1 MIKKTLWKDI
11 LRAIKNSKG
20 RFISLFFLMA
30 LGSFALVGLKV
41 TGPDMERTASR
52 YLERHQVMDLTV
64 LASHQFSQADKQE
77 LDTLKGAHLEYGH
90 LLDVSLTSNQK
101 SLRLYSV
108 PKKVSKPVLVKGS
121 WPKRETDLV
130 LSSSLAKNY
139 QIGDELAVTS
149 PMEGL
154 LTTTHFQV
162 VGFANSSEVW
172 SKSNLGSSSTGDGS
186 LYAYAFVNPNVFK
199 SAFNLLRI
207 RFSNLRL
214 TNAFSK
220 DYQKRVTQNQAHLD
234 NLLKDNGQKRYD
246 DLQNQY
252 DLALKNGRAALAK
265 ETVKLA
271 ASEENLTFLEGSAL
285 QEAKHQIE
293 QGKQALAK
301 EEKQLEQVQATKDK
315 LEKPSYLTYN
325 RSTLPG
331 GEGYH
336 THATST
342 TSISNVGNIFP
353 VVLYL
358 VAALVAFTTM
368 TRYVDEER
376 TSSGLLKAIGY
387 SNKDISLK
395 FLIYGLLAS
404 FLGTTL
410 GIIGGTYLLS
420 ALISEILTGA
430 LTIGK
435 THLYSYWFYN
445 GIAYLL
451 TMLSAVLPAYLIVKK
466 ELFLNAAQLLLP
478 KPPSKG
484 AKIWLEHLTFVWK
497 ALSFT
502 HKVTI
507 RNIFRYK
514 QRMLMTIV
522 GVAGSVALLFAGLG
536 IQSSLAKV
544 VEHQFG
550 DLTTYDILAVG
561 SAKATATEQTDLASY
576 LKQEPITGYQKVSYA
591 SLTLPVKGLPDK
603 QSISILS
610 SSATS
615 LSPYF
620 NLLDCQEQKKVPIPT
635 SGVLISE
642 KLASYYKVKP
652 GDQLVLTDRKGQS
665 YKVTIKQVIDMTVGH
680 YLIMSDTYFKNHF
693 KGLEAAPAYLIKVKD
708 KDSKHIKE
716 TASDL
721 LTLKA
726 IRAVSQNVNHIKSV
740 QLVVTSLN
748 QVMTL
753 LVFLS
758 ILLAI
763 VILYNLTTINIA
775 ERIRELSTIKVLGF
789 YDQEVTLYIYRE
801 TISLSLVGI
810 LLGIYL
816 GKGLHTYIMTM
827 ISTGDIQFGVKVDA
841 YVYLVPILVI
851 LSLLAVLGIWVNR
864 HLKKVDMLEA
874 LKSID

>member
-52 YLERHQVMDLTV
+52 YLDKHQVMDLTV

-77 LDTLKGAHLEYGH
+77 LNTLKGAYLEYGH

-108 PKKVSKPVLVKGS
+108 PKKVSKPVLVNGS

-130 LSSSLAKNY
+130 LSSSLAKHY
-139 QIGDELAVTS
+139 QIGDELAITS

-154 LTTTHFQV
+154 LTTTRFQV

-199 SAFNLLRI
+199 STSNLLRI
-207 RFSNLRL
+207 RFTNLRL
-214 TNAFSK
+214 ANAFSK
-220 DYQKRVTQNQAHLD
+220 DYQKRVAQNQTHLD
-234 NLLKDNGQKRYD
+234 HLLKDNGQKRYTE
-246 DLQNQY
+246 LQNQY
-252 DLALKNGRAALAK
+252 DLTLKNGRAALAK
-265 ETVKLA
+265 EKVKLA
-271 ASEENLTFLEGSAL
+271 ASEENLTFLEGFAI
-285 QEAKHQIE
+285 QEAKNQIE

-301 EEKQLEQVQATKDK
+301 EEKQLDQVQAAKDK

-336 THATST
+336 TYATST

-420 ALISEILTGA
+420 TLISEILTGA

-435 THLYSYWFYN
+435 THLYSYWSYN
-445 GIAYLL
+445 SIAYLL
-451 TMLSAVLPAYLIVKK
+451 AMLSAVLPAYLIVKK

-484 AKIWLEHLTFVWK
+484 GKIWLEHLTFVWK

-502 HKVTI
+502 NKVTI

-514 QRMLMTIV
+514 QRMLMTVV

-544 VEHQFG
+544 VERQFG
-550 DLTTYDILAVG
+550 NLTTYDILAVG
-561 SAKATATEQTDLASY
+561 SSKAKATEQADLASY
-576 LKQEPITGYQKVSYA
+576 LKQEPVTGYQKVSYA
-591 SLTLPVKGLPDK
+591 SLILPVKGLPDK
-603 QSISILS
+603 QNISMLS

-620 NLLDCQEQKKVPIPT
+620 NLLDSQKQKKLTIPT

-642 KLASYYKVKP
+642 KLASYYKVKS
-652 GDQLVLTDRKGQS
+652 GDQLVLIDQEGQS

-693 KGLEAAPAYLIKVKD
+693 KGLETAPAYLIKVKG

-726 IRAVSQNVNHIKSV
+726 IRAVSQNANHIKSV
-740 QLVVTSLN
+740 QLVVASLN

-816 GKGLHTYIMTM
+816 GKGLHAYIMTM
-827 ISTGDIQFGVKVDA
+827 ISTGDIQFDVKVDA

-851 LSLLAVLGIWVNR
+851 LSLLVVLGIWVNH
-864 HLKKVDMLEA
+864 HLKKVDMLKA

>member
-336 THATST
+336 TYATST

-410 GIIGGTYLLS
+410 GIIGGTYL
-420 ALISEILTGA
+420 
-430 LTIGK
+430 
-435 THLYSYWFYN
+435 
-445 GIAYLL
+445 
-451 TMLSAVLPAYLIVKK
+451 LSAVLPAYLIVKK

-620 NLLDCQEQKKVPIPT
+620 NLLDSQEQKKVPIPT

-680 YLIMSDTYFKNHF
+680 YLIMSNTYFKNHF

-726 IRAVSQNVNHIKSV
+726 IRAVSQNANHIKSV

>member
-207 RFSNLRL
+207 RFSHLRL

-220 DYQKRVTQNQAHLD
+220 DYQKKVTQNQAHLD

-336 THATST
+336 TYATST

-376 TSSGLLKAIGY
+376 TSSG
-387 SNKDISLK
+387 
-395 FLIYGLLAS
+395 
-404 FLGTTL
+404 
-410 GIIGGTYLLS
+410 
-420 ALISEILTGA
+420 
-430 LTIGK
+430 
-435 THLYSYWFYN
+435 
-445 GIAYLL
+445 
-451 TMLSAVLPAYLIVKK
+451 
-466 ELFLNAAQLLLP
+466 
-478 KPPSKG
+478 
-484 AKIWLEHLTFVWK
+484 
-497 ALSFT
+497 
-502 HKVTI
+502 
-507 RNIFRYK
+507 
-514 QRMLMTIV
+514 
-522 GVAGSVALLFAGLG
+522 
-536 IQSSLAKV
+536 
-544 VEHQFG
+544 
-550 DLTTYDILAVG
+550 
-561 SAKATATEQTDLASY
+561 
-576 LKQEPITGYQKVSYA
+576 
-591 SLTLPVKGLPDK
+591 
-603 QSISILS
+603 
-610 SSATS
+610 
-615 LSPYF
+615 
-620 NLLDCQEQKKVPIPT
+620 
-635 SGVLISE
+635 VLISE

-652 GDQLVLTDRKGQS
+652 GDQLILTDRKGQS